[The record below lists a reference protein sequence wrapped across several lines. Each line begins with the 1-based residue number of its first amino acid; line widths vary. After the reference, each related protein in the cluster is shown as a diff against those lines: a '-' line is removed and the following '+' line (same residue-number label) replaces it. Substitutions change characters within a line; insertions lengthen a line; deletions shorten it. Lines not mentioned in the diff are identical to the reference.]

1 MWSSALSVWHGP
13 NNCACLVCLVWL
25 GQLAGA
31 VIRKHGAAAE
41 AGRDE
46 QSASQFPGAADM
58 VTRVC
63 RYIAVPIP
71 LTGCD
76 V

>member
-1 MWSSALSVWHGP
+1 M
-13 NNCACLVCLVWL
+13 WL

-31 VIRKHGAAAE
+31 VIRRHGAAAE

-58 VTRVC
+58 VTRVR